1 MATPQ
6 NLFQTFKSKNNKVSC
21 VYKSLLDDLLLLY
34 VIPEILS
41 SV

>member
-1 MATPQ
+1 MATPR
-6 NLFQTFKSKNNKVSC
+6 NLFQTFKSKNNTVSC